1 LANHDHQSSISERTS
16 ERTNE
21 ERTAATSGRIYTYR
35 DIFVYW
41 YVFLRL
47 WLCVCVCV
55 YAWRYKYQ
63 RKNSIQFIRL
73 LLHHRKFIKRESKR

>member
-35 DIFVYW
+35 DIFVCIC
-41 YVFLRL
+41 F
-47 WLCVCVCV
+47 CGCGCV

-63 RKNSIQFIRL
+63 SKNSIQFIRL
-73 LLHHRKFIKRESKR
+73 LLHHWKFIKRESKM

>member
-55 YAWRYKYQ
+55 C
-63 RKNSIQFIRL
+63 L
-73 LLHHRKFIKRESKR
+73 EV